1 MASKKRAPTHLHK
14 HPCDTVLATHHKPYQ
29 QPESCFFV
37 CLFVAAHDNQKTRE
51 EVHALNVAKFFV
63 VDTSRVTGTANR
75 EGHTTDCE
83 KTTVGWMGSMW
94 SKKCLKRYAC
104 TSVTAC
110 SARNPT
116 DLQAQEKACR
126 TRKRRSWPSSDWN
139 TDTSANVR
147 PMSRLICSSSALDC
161 CWYRAYLSE

>member
-94 SKKCLKRYAC
+94 SKKCLKRYVC
-104 TSVTAC
+104 TSRHCMQCKKPDRPA
-110 SARNPT
+110 SARKGVQN
-116 DLQAQEKACR
+116 AEKTLLAFVRLEHRYFSEC
-126 TRKRRSWPSSDWN
+126 
-139 TDTSANVR
+139 SANV
-147 PMSRLICSSSALDC
+147 PPNLLVVSTGLLLVPCIP
-161 CWYRAYLSE
+161 E